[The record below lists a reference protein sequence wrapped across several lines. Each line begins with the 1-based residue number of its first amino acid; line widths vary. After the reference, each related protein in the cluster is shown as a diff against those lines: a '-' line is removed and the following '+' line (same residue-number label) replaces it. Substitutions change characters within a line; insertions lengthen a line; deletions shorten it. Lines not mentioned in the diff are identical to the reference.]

1 MNSTQVLAYIPSPPQ
16 GVWQLGPVSIRAYA
30 LCIVAGIIV
39 ALWWGSRRWIARGGQ
54 PGEVLDV
61 ALWAVPFGLIGGRAY
76 HVLTDWRYYFTDLGD
91 TLNPPRGPIDALK
104 VWEGGLGI
112 WGAVALGGV
121 GAWIACRRYGIK
133 LPAFGDAIAPP
144 ILLAQAI
151 GRVGNY
157 FNQEVYGRP
166 TDLPWG
172 LEIFRRVPDNLTGV
186 STGERIAIVHP
197 TFLYEALWNVFVVL
211 LLVAVDRYF
220 RVGHGRLFALYVMGY
235 CAGRFVIE
243 LLRDDAAS
251 EPFGMG
257 IRVNSIVAVVVFAC
271 ALAYFLA
278 APRGRELGLSM
289 YRPARAD
296 ELAAEGK
303 VGYIDPWADDDAD
316 APSEPEITSTEPAV
330 PEADEL
336 EDLETQEDGAAE
348 AEADR
353 VEAAELDEEAADDA
367 EAIDEAQAQAD
378 AEEPDSPSEPAIKP
392 SEPKIAPSEP
402 KITPSEPKIAATEPA
417 VPEADELEDLE
428 TQEDGAA
435 EAEADRVEAA
445 ELDEEA
451 ADDAEAI
458 DEAQAQADAEA
469 PVSEPDDAPEAAADA
484 DESRVIRVSRVM
496 TAPASAIFALIA
508 DPSAQPRFDGNE
520 NLQEAAEGQRVTAV
534 GEKFLMTNTSGR
546 VRENTVVEFVEDR
559 LIAWKPSE
567 VGKTPPGHLWRW
579 ELDPIDDDTTNVA
592 HIYDWTGLDPDDEK
606 RNERARSTTSASL
619 LASVNR
625 LAELVEN
632 EPAAEAESETES
644 DEPDGPEDND
654 GDRPN
659 IVRRTDG

>member
-257 IRVNSIVAVVVFAC
+257 IRVNSIVAVVVFGC

-289 YRPARAD
+289 YRPARAE
-296 ELAAEGK
+296 ELAEQGK
-303 VGYIDPWADDDAD
+303 VGYIDPWADDDGE
-316 APSEPEITSTEPAV
+316 APSEPAITSTEPEVTSTEPAITPSE
-330 PEADEL
+330 PEVTSTEPKIAPSEPKIAPSEPAITPSEPKITPSEPAITPSEPKITPSEPKVTSTEPAMPDADEL
-336 EDLETQEDGAAE
+336 EDLETQEDGAT
-348 AEADR
+348 
-353 VEAAELDEEAADDA
+353 
-367 EAIDEAQAQAD
+367 EAQ
-378 AEEPDSPSEPAIKP
+378 
-392 SEPKIAPSEP
+392 
-402 KITPSEPKIAATEPA
+402 
-417 VPEADELEDLE
+417 
-428 TQEDGAA
+428 
-435 EAEADRVEAA
+435 ADRVEAA

-469 PVSEPDDAPEAAADA
+469 PANEPDDASEAVADG

-520 NLQEAAEGQRVTAV
+520 NLQEAEEGQRVTAI

-632 EPAAEAESETES
+632 EPEAESG
-644 DEPDGPEDND
+644 EPDGPEAADE
-654 GDRPN
+654 DRPN